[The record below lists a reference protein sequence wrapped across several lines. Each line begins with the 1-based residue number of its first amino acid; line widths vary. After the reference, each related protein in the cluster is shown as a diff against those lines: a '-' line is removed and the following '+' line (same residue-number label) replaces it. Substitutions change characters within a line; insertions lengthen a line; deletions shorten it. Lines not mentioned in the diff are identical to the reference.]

1 MHETSGR
8 AKEEEFLSQD
18 GQMCDRCR
26 MCRTERRTHNLQSA
40 LTEYLIQ
47 IK

>member
-18 GQMCDRCR
+18 GQMCDRCAIDVA
-26 MCRTERRTHNLQSA
+26 CAEQNDA
-40 LTEYLIQ
+40 LTTY
-47 IK
+47 KVH